1 MLRRV
6 EWNLFIHRESKRWKA
21 MSVLADVSNETAN
34 VARAGKTENFDLS
47 FLPKSLATQCQSLI
61 ESYHE
66 LHGYACL
73 PDILW
78 KARLRQFIEA
88 HQEFRLLLKKAS
100 TTRSAKKSNE
110 SFVRIATTILSLEI
124 LASSFSGWST
134 IYPDAGSLA
143 QAILLRN
150 ARSPHM
156 PLMEFY
162 LYPPKYISSAAIAAL
177 ALPAGRHPGEA
188 ELYRAS
194 LPQLSGEKLALSYV
208 NAIRHAPDASL
219 PHEAALN
226 SV

>member
-1 MLRRV
+1 
-6 EWNLFIHRESKRWKA
+6 
-21 MSVLADVSNETAN
+21 LADVSNETVS
-34 VARAGKTENFDLS
+34 VAHGSKTENFDLS
-47 FLPKSLATQCQSLI
+47 FLPRSLTTQCQSLI

-177 ALPAGRHPGEA
+177 ALPASRHPSEA

-194 LPQLSGEKLALSYV
+194 PPHLSGEKLSLSYV
-208 NAIRHAPDASL
+208 NAIRHASDGSL
-219 PHEAALN
+219 PQATALD
-226 SV
+226 SI

>member
-1 MLRRV
+1 MEV
-6 EWNLFIHRESKRWKA
+6 
-21 MSVLADVSNETAN
+21 VAN
-34 VARAGKTENFDLS
+34 DRAHAALVGKTENFDFS
-47 FLPKSLATQCQSLI
+47 FLPKTLTTQCQSLI

-66 LHGYACL
+66 LHGYSCL

-88 HQEFRLLLKKAS
+88 HREFSLLLRKAS

-110 SFVRIATTILSLEI
+110 SFVRIATAILSLEI

-150 ARSPHM
+150 SRSPHM

-177 ALPAGRHPGEA
+177 ALPAGRHPSEA

-194 LPQLSGEKLALSYV
+194 NPELSGEKQALNYL
-208 NAIRHAPDASL
+208 NAIAQTSDERSLHTAGAS
-219 PHEAALN
+219 PA
-226 SV
+226 